1 MNFCSESSSSMWV
14 SLRSPEGHI
23 ANDIRNSHLSWSQD
37 FSQELK
43 NLSIEYPANP
53 TIACLN
59 INSIRNKFNDLQ
71 ELVKGN
77 TDGVMTAETRTDA
90 YFTTSQ
96 FLLEKYHQSFRLDIN
111 SKSGSTLVFV
121 KSSVPWRKLKCD
133 ILSKST
139 DC

>member
-1 MNFCSESSSSMWV
+1 MISRF
-14 SLRSPEGHI
+14 
-23 ANDIRNSHLSWSQD
+23 
-37 FSQELK
+37 FSGVK
-43 NLSIEYPANP
+43 HLSIEYSANP

-77 TDGVMTAETRTDA
+77 TDGVMIAETRTDA

-96 FLLEKYHQSFRLDIN
+96 FLLENYHQSFIRLDIN

-121 KSSVPWRKLKCD
+121 KSSVP
-133 ILSKST
+133 
-139 DC
+139 